1 MPILIVLGV
10 AAYTVLVLSLY
21 NEYLK
26 KNTTSLLNTFEK
38 ERQLNTL
45 QLKERDKINEKL
57 LTMLRMIAQ
66 DSENELSN
74 ESARLLLPF
83 KDAKKNKELNL

>member
-1 MPILIVLGV
+1 MPVLIVLGL
-10 AAYTVLVLSLY
+10 AAYTVIVLSLH

-26 KNTTSLLNTFEK
+26 KNTTSLLNTFQK
-38 ERQLNTL
+38 ERELNEL

-57 LTMLRMIAQ
+57 LTMLRVVAQ
-66 DSENELSN
+66 DNENELSN

-83 KDAKKNKELNL
+83 KESKKNKELNL

>member
-1 MPILIVLGV
+1 MPVIIVLGL
-10 AAYTVLVLSLY
+10 AAYTVIVLTLH

-38 ERQLNTL
+38 ERQLNNL
-45 QLKERDKINEKL
+45 QLKERDRINEKL
-57 LTMLRMIAQ
+57 ITMLRVVAQ
-66 DSENELSN
+66 DNENELSN

>member
-1 MPILIVLGV
+1 MPVLVILGV
-10 AAYTVLVLSLY
+10 AAYTVLVLFVY

-26 KNTTSLLNTFEK
+26 NNTTSLLNTFQK
-38 ERQLNTL
+38 ERELNQL

-57 LTMLRMIAQ
+57 LTMLRFLAQ
-66 DSENELSN
+66 DGENELSN

-83 KDAKKNKELNL
+83 KDSKKNKELNL

>member
-1 MPILIVLGV
+1 MPVIIVLGL
-10 AAYTVLVLSLY
+10 AAYTVIVLTLH

-38 ERQLNTL
+38 ERQLNNL
-45 QLKERDKINEKL
+45 QLKERDRINEKL
-57 LTMLRMIAQ
+57 ITMLRVVAQ
-66 DSENELSN
+66 DNENELSN

-83 KDAKKNKELNL
+83 KDSKKNKELNL

>member
-1 MPILIVLGV
+1 MPILIILGV
-10 AAYTVLVLSLY
+10 AAYTVLVLSLH

-57 LTMLRMIAQ
+57 LTMLRIVAQ
-66 DSENELSN
+66 DNENELSN

>member
-1 MPILIVLGV
+1 MPVIIVLGL
-10 AAYTVLVLSLY
+10 AAYTVIVLTLH

-38 ERQLNTL
+38 ERQLNNL
-45 QLKERDKINEKL
+45 QLKERDRINEKL
-57 LTMLRMIAQ
+57 ITMLRVVAQ
-66 DSENELSN
+66 DNENEFSN

>member
-1 MPILIVLGV
+1 MPVLIVLGV
-10 AAYTVLVLSLY
+10 AAYTVLVLFVY

-45 QLKERDKINEKL
+45 QLKERDKINERL
-57 LTMLRMIAQ
+57 LTMLRIVAQ